1 MNFNIVPIQFNIDSP
16 EPLYLQLFNYLKQ
29 YILDNKLEL
38 GDKLP
43 PIRTLAK
50 QLEVNNITV
59 VNAYKQ
65 LEHTGY
71 ATSKQGSGYYVTY
84 EKAHSSNNF
93 SLPTSSVNKNN
104 SLINFSSTSP
114 EPSIFPVEPFQKY
127 MNEVIDRDKGYA
139 FSYQEVNGFMPLREV
154 LCTLVKNTYNIT
166 TTPYCIQLVSGAQQG
181 LDIISKSLLFSGD
194 NVITETPT
202 YYGAVDVFKSRGC
215 RITSIEITP
224 TGINLTEFEK
234 KVKICKPKL
243 VYIMPN
249 FQNPTTYSYAKHT
262 LKELLRLADIYNFYI
277 LEEDSM
283 WELNYVPRQALSL
296 KAMDKND
303 RVIYLKSFSKL
314 LMPGLRMGF
323 LIIPPTLVD
332 SFTKTKQTTDLSSSG
347 LTARTLELYLKN
359 KDWDIHLS
367 TLKQTYK
374 ERYDCMLSGLT
385 GLNDYGISFHKAN
398 GGVGFWLRLPDNMSA
413 KDLYDKCYLDG
424 LLILPSS
431 MFYPHMDKL
440 KDKFVRLSFA
450 SCSLEDI
457 NKGCAILN
465 SCIESLFK
473 ANSN

>member
-1 MNFNIVPIQFNIDSP
+1 MNLNIVPIQFNPDSS
-16 EPLYLQLFNYLKQ
+16 EPIYSQLFNHLKQ
-29 YILDNKLEL
+29 SILDNKLEL

-84 EKAHSSNNF
+84 QKADNLSN
-93 SLPTSSVNKNN
+93 LPLQTSDSKLNT
-104 SLINFSSTSP
+104 LINFSSTSP
-114 EPSIFPVEPFQKY
+114 EPSIFPIEPFQKY

-154 LCTLVKNTYNIT
+154 LCELVKNTYDIIA
-166 TTPYCIQLVSGAQQG
+166 TPHCIQLVSGAQQG

-194 NVITETPT
+194 NVITENPT
-202 YYGAVDVFKSRGC
+202 YYGALDVFKSRGC
-215 RITSIEITP
+215 RITPIEITS

-234 KVKICKPKL
+234 KVKICRPKL
-243 VYIMPN
+243 VYIMPH
-249 FQNPTTYSYAKHT
+249 FQNPTTYSYSKHT
-262 LKELLRLADIYNFYI
+262 LKELLRLADIYDFYI

-283 WELNYVPRQALSL
+283 WELDYSLRPTLSL
-296 KAMDKND
+296 KAIDKNN

-323 LIIPPTLVD
+323 LIIPPNLVD

-347 LTARTLELYLKN
+347 LTSRTLELYLKN
-359 KDWDIHLS
+359 QDWEIHLS

-374 ERYDCMLSGLT
+374 KRYDYMLSK
-385 GLNDYGISFHKAN
+385 LNALNEHGISFHKAN
-398 GGVGFWLRLPDNMSA
+398 GGVAFWLRLPDTISA
-413 KDLYDKCYLDG
+413 KDLYDRCHSNG
-424 LLILPSS
+424 LLIFPSP

-440 KDKFVRLSFA
+440 KDKFIRLSFA
-450 SCSLEDI
+450 SCSLEEID
-457 NKGCAILN
+457 KGCEILKE
-465 SCIESLFK
+465 CIQHLLLDS
-473 ANSN
+473 